1 MVARNLPVVLAGTL
15 FFLASIA
22 QVPAEEA
29 ELARFK
35 DYTLSQKDLLA
46 IIESRGGFYGSRYRD
61 PSEAKRL
68 VDEVVANELLAR
80 AARDRALDQ
89 QPDVRSAINS
99 LLVQKLLSS
108 AIDSEIEKN
117 PPTEKEMREYY
128 EGHRSDFG
136 TPETRRTMLI
146 QLNWTD
152 EESRRKGEE
161 QATSIL
167 QQAKSSPNRNLL
179 FGNLAKTFSMHES
192 AKRGGDL
199 RWLTRETAAKSLPR
213 SVAEAVFAIPQEGEV
228 AGPVRADKCLYL
240 LYLSSLRP
248 AKTRGFDLCRA
259 EIRNRL
265 YKQKRN
271 LLYENLLAQLKKEYD
286 VKIHYELIPQIKIPE
301 PEKVQGGGP
310 PKFPVE

>member
-1 MVARNLPVVLAGTL
+1 V
-15 FFLASIA
+15 
-22 QVPAEEA
+22 

-46 IIESRGGFYGSRYRD
+46 IIESRGGFYGARYRD
-61 PSEAKRL
+61 PAEAKRL
-68 VDEVVANELLAR
+68 VDEVVTNELLAR
-80 AARDRALDQ
+80 AARDRALDK
-89 QPDVRSAINS
+89 QPDVRSAINT

-108 AIDSEIEKN
+108 AIDTEIEKN
-117 PPTEKEMREYY
+117 PPTDKEMREYY
-128 EGHRSDFG
+128 EGRQSDFG
-136 TPETRRTMLI
+136 TPETRRTILI

-152 EESRRKGEE
+152 EESRRKAEE
-161 QATSIL
+161 QAASLL
-167 QQAKSSPNRNLL
+167 QQARSSPNRNLL

-192 AKRGGDL
+192 AKQGGDL

-213 SVAEAVFAIPQEGEV
+213 SVAEAVFTIPKEGEI
-228 AGPVRADKCLYL
+228 AGPVRADKSLYL